1 MRCGST
7 SSSNDEARDALKLG
21 IRESLAIRKEVSSQV
36 ERENVESLPL
46 ALPDGVD
53 YDDYFIGTYLA
64 SFPASVPIP
73 SLAPAL
79 AIEQSTGT
87 WVCVP
92 GETPEMRCQHVA
104 KVIGVYEVPD
114 FEFTV
119 PSGLET
125 RNYVIQIAFPQVNVG
140 SQIPMLLTTVVGNI
154 SMGGQIKV
162 LDIRFPKRFVDGFV
176 GPKFGIAGIREALG
190 VPNRPLLNNMI
201 KPCTGYTPEV
211 GVELF
216 RAAALG
222 GCDIIKDDELLANAS
237 FNQIQARVKLYM
249 EAERQVYEETGE
261 HTLYTVN
268 VTDEIPQVFENARR
282 AVELGCNA
290 IMVNYLATGFPVLRA
305 LAKDPDIDVPILG
318 HMDVA
323 GAYYMSP
330 YHGVSSHL
338 ILGKLPRLAGAD
350 IVVFPAPYGKAPVI
364 KDKFVNVARNLSFP
378 LYDIR
383 PTFPMASG
391 GITPSMVP
399 KVMKDLGCD
408 VVIGSGGGIH
418 AHPQGPVAGGKAFRQ
433 AIDATMQ
440 GISLKEAAQEHP
452 ELNAALSMWAD
463 PFGKGISL

>member
-1 MRCGST
+1 MSRM
-7 SSSNDEARDALKLG
+7 DL
-21 IRESLAIRKEVSSQV
+21 
-36 ERENVESLPL
+36 ESLPL

-53 YDDYFIGTYLA
+53 YDEYLIGTYLA

-73 SLAPAL
+73 RLAPAL

-87 WVCVP
+87 WVPVP
-92 GETPEMRCQHVA
+92 GETPEVRCQHVA

-114 FEFTV
+114 FEFSV
-119 PSGLET
+119 PSEVET
-125 RNYVIQIAFPQVNVG
+125 RNYVIQIAFPQVNIG

-162 LDIRFPKRFVDGFV
+162 LDIRFPQRFVEGFQ
-176 GPKFGIAGIREALG
+176 GPKFGIQGVRELLG
-190 VPNRPLLNNMI
+190 VPKRPLLNNMI

-237 FNQIQARVKLYM
+237 FNEVQARVKLYM

-268 VTDEIPQVFENARR
+268 VTDEVPQVFENARR

-290 IMVNYLATGFPVLRA
+290 LMVNYLATGFPVLRA
-305 LAKDPDIDVPILG
+305 LAEDPDITVPILG

-364 KDKFVNVARNLSFP
+364 KDKFVNVARNLAFP
-378 LYDIR
+378 LYDIK

-399 KVMKDLGCD
+399 KVMKDLGHD
-408 VVIGSGGGIH
+408 IVIGSGGGIH
-418 AHPQGPVAGGKAFRQ
+418 AHPQGPVAGGKAFRA

-440 GISLKEAAQEHP
+440 GTPLKEAAQEHP
-452 ELNAALSMWAD
+452 ELAAALEAWTD
-463 PFGKGISL
+463 PFGKGIAL

>member
-1 MRCGST
+1 MSRM
-7 SSSNDEARDALKLG
+7 E
-21 IRESLAIRKEVSSQV
+21 I
-36 ERENVESLPL
+36 ESLPI

-53 YDDYFIGTYLA
+53 YEEYIIGTYMV
-64 SFPASVPIP
+64 SFPAGVPIP
-73 SLAPAL
+73 RLAPAL

-87 WVCVP
+87 WVPVP
-92 GETPEMRCQHVA
+92 GETPEMRCRHVA

-119 PSGLET
+119 PSDVET
-125 RNYVIQIAFPQVNVG
+125 RNYIIQIAYPQVNIG
-140 SQIPMLLTTVVGNI
+140 PQIPMLLTTVVGNI
-154 SMGGQIKV
+154 SMAGQLKV
-162 LDIRFPKRFVDGFV
+162 LDMRFPRKFVEGFQ
-176 GPKFGIAGIREALG
+176 GPRFGIQGIRELLG
-190 VPNRPLLNNMI
+190 VPDRPLLNNMI

-222 GCDIIKDDELLANAS
+222 GCDIIKDDELIANAS
-237 FNQIQARVKLYM
+237 FNQIQKRVKLYM

-268 VTDEIPQVFENARR
+268 VTDEVPQVFENARR

-290 IMVNYLATGFPVLRA
+290 LMVNYLATGFPVLRA
-305 LAKDPDIDVPILG
+305 LAEDPAINVPILG

-323 GAYYMSP
+323 GAFYMSP

-350 IVVFPAPYGKAPVI
+350 VVVFPAPYGKAPVI
-364 KDKFVNVARNLSFP
+364 KDKFVAVARNLAFP
-378 LYDIR
+378 LYDVK

-399 KVMKDLGCD
+399 KVMQDLGND

-418 AHPQGPVAGGKAFRQ
+418 AHPQGPVAGGRAFRQ
-433 AIDATMQ
+433 AIDATMK
-440 GISLKEAAQEHP
+440 GIPLQEAAKEHP
-452 ELNAALSMWAD
+452 ELAAALETWAD
-463 PFGKGISL
+463 PFGKGFSL

>member
-1 MRCGST
+1 MSRM
-7 SSSNDEARDALKLG
+7 D
-21 IRESLAIRKEVSSQV
+21 
-36 ERENVESLPL
+36 VESLPL

-53 YDDYFIGTYLA
+53 YDEYLIGTYLA

-73 SLAPAL
+73 RLAPAL

-87 WVCVP
+87 WVPVP
-92 GETPEMRCQHVA
+92 GETPEVRCRHVA

-114 FEFTV
+114 FEFSV
-119 PSGLET
+119 PSEAET
-125 RNYVIQIAFPQVNVG
+125 RNYVIQIAFPEINIG

-162 LDIRFPKRFVDGFV
+162 LDIRFPQRFVEGFQ
-176 GPKFGIAGIREALG
+176 GPKFGIRGVRELLG
-190 VPNRPLLNNMI
+190 VPKRPLLNNMI

-237 FNQIQARVKLYM
+237 FNEVQARVKLYI

-268 VTDEIPQVFENARR
+268 VTDEVPQVFENARR

-290 IMVNYLATGFPVLRA
+290 LMVNYLATGFPVLRA
-305 LAKDPDIDVPILG
+305 LAEDPDIAVPILG

-338 ILGKLPRLAGAD
+338 ILGKLPRLSGAD

-364 KDKFVNVARNLSFP
+364 KDKFVNVARNLAFP

-399 KVMKDLGCD
+399 KVMKELGHD
-408 VVIGSGGGIH
+408 IVIGSGGGIH
-418 AHPQGPVAGGKAFRQ
+418 AHPQGPVAGGKAFRA
-433 AIDATMQ
+433 AIDATME
-440 GISLKEAAQEHP
+440 GIPLKEAAQVHP
-452 ELNAALSMWAD
+452 ELAAALELWTD
-463 PFGKGISL
+463 PFGKGIAL

>member
-1 MRCGST
+1 MSRI
-7 SSSNDEARDALKLG
+7 A
-21 IRESLAIRKEVSSQV
+21 
-36 ERENVESLPL
+36 VESLPL

-53 YDDYFIGTYLA
+53 YDEYLIGTYLA

-73 SLAPAL
+73 RLAPAL

-87 WVCVP
+87 WVPVP
-92 GETPEMRCQHVA
+92 GETPEVRCQHVA

-114 FEFTV
+114 FEFSV

-125 RNYVIQIAFPQVNVG
+125 RNYFIQIAFPWVNIG

-154 SMGGQIKV
+154 SMGGRIKV
-162 LDIRFPKRFVDGFV
+162 LDIRFPKKFVDGFQ
-176 GPKFGIAGIREALG
+176 GPKFGIQGVRELLD
-190 VPNRPLLNNMI
+190 VPDRPLLNNMI

-237 FNQIQARVKLYM
+237 FNAVQARVKLYM
-249 EAERQVYEETGE
+249 EAERQVYEETGA

-268 VTDEIPQVFENARR
+268 VTDEVPQVFENAHR

-305 LAKDPDIDVPILG
+305 LAEDLDINVPILA

-330 YHGVSSHL
+330 YHGVSSQL

-364 KDKFVNVARNLSFP
+364 KDKFINVARNLSFP
-378 LYDIR
+378 FYDIR
-383 PTFPMASG
+383 PTFPMPSG

-399 KVMKDLGCD
+399 KVTKDLGND
-408 VVIGSGGGIH
+408 IVIGSGGGIH
-418 AHPQGPVAGGKAFRQ
+418 AHPQGPVAGGRAFRQ
-433 AIDATMQ
+433 AIDATMK
-440 GISLKEAAQEHP
+440 GIPLKEAAKEHP
-452 ELNAALSMWAD
+452 ELAASLEAWTD

>member
-1 MRCGST
+1 MQT
-7 SSSNDEARDALKLG
+7 ADL
-21 IRESLAIRKEVSSQV
+21 
-36 ERENVESLPL
+36 ESLPL

-53 YDDYFIGTYLA
+53 YDEYLIGTYLA
-64 SFPASVPIP
+64 SFPASVPVP
-73 SLAPAL
+73 ALAPAL

-87 WVCVP
+87 WVPVP
-92 GETPEMRCQHVA
+92 GETPEVRCKHVA
-104 KVIGVYEVPD
+104 KVIGVYEIPD
-114 FEFTV
+114 LEFTV
-119 PSGLET
+119 PSTLET
-125 RNYVIQIAFPQVNVG
+125 RNYVIQIAFPQVNIG

-154 SMGGQIKV
+154 SMGGRIKV
-162 LDIRFPKRFVDGFV
+162 LDIRLPKKFVDGFQ
-176 GPKFGIAGIREALG
+176 GPRFGIPGVREILD

-211 GVELF
+211 GVDLF

-222 GCDIIKDDELLANAS
+222 GCDIVKDDELIANAS
-237 FNQIQARVKLYM
+237 FNEVQARVKLYM

-268 VTDEIPQVFENARR
+268 VTDEIPQVFENAHR

-290 IMVNYLATGFPVLRA
+290 IMVNYLATGFPVLRM
-305 LAKDPDIDVPILG
+305 LAQDPDVDVPILA

-330 YHGVSSHL
+330 YHGLSSHL
-338 ILGKLPRLAGAD
+338 ILGKLPRLCGAD
-350 IVVFPAPYGKAPVI
+350 VVVFPAPYGKAPVI

-399 KVMKDLGCD
+399 KVMKDLGND

-418 AHPQGPVAGGKAFRQ
+418 AHPDGPIAGGKAFRQ

-440 GISLKEAAQEHP
+440 GIPLEEAAKEHP
-452 ELNAALSMWAD
+452 ELDASLKTWTD

>member
-1 MRCGST
+1 
-7 SSSNDEARDALKLG
+7 
-21 IRESLAIRKEVSSQV
+21 
-36 ERENVESLPL
+36 
-46 ALPDGVD
+46 
-53 YDDYFIGTYLA
+53 
-64 SFPASVPIP
+64 
-73 SLAPAL
+73 
-79 AIEQSTGT
+79 
-87 WVCVP
+87 
-92 GETPEMRCQHVA
+92 
-104 KVIGVYEVPD
+104 
-114 FEFTV
+114 
-119 PSGLET
+119 
-125 RNYVIQIAFPQVNVG
+125 
-140 SQIPMLLTTVVGNI
+140 MLLTTVVGNI
-154 SMGGQIKV
+154 SMGGRIKV
-162 LDIRFPKRFVDGFV
+162 LDIRFPQKFVDGFQ
-176 GPKFGIAGIREALG
+176 GPKFGIQGVREALG
-190 VPNRPLLNNMI
+190 VPDRPLLNNMI

-237 FNQIQARVKLYM
+237 FNEVQARVKLYM

-305 LAKDPDIDVPILG
+305 LAEDPDVNVPILA

-338 ILGKLPRLAGAD
+338 ILGKLPRLSGAD
-350 IVVFPAPYGKAPVI
+350 VVVFPAPYGKAPVI

-399 KVMKDLGCD
+399 KVIRDLGND
-408 VVIGSGGGIH
+408 IVIGSGGGIH

-433 AIDATMQ
+433 AIDATMK
-440 GISLKEAAQEHP
+440 GVPIKEAAKEHP
-452 ELNAALSMWAD
+452 ELAASLEAWAD
-463 PFGKGISL
+463 PFGKGIAL

>member
-1 MRCGST
+1 MSRM
-7 SSSNDEARDALKLG
+7 D
-21 IRESLAIRKEVSSQV
+21 I
-36 ERENVESLPL
+36 ESLPL

-53 YDDYFIGTYLA
+53 YDEYLIGTYLA

-73 SLAPAL
+73 RLAPAL

-87 WVCVP
+87 WVPVP
-92 GETPEMRCQHVA
+92 GETPEVRCRHVA

-114 FEFTV
+114 FEFSV
-119 PSGLET
+119 PSEAGT
-125 RNYVIQIAFPQVNVG
+125 RNYVIQIAFPEVNIG

-162 LDIRFPKRFVDGFV
+162 LDIRFPQRFVEGFQ
-176 GPKFGIAGIREALG
+176 GPKFGIRGVRELLG
-190 VPNRPLLNNMI
+190 VPKRPLLNNMI

-237 FNQIQARVKLYM
+237 FNEVQARVKLYM

-268 VTDEIPQVFENARR
+268 VTDEVPQVFENARR

-290 IMVNYLATGFPVLRA
+290 LMVNYLATGFPVLRA
-305 LAKDPDIDVPILG
+305 LAEDPDMAVPILG

-338 ILGKLPRLAGAD
+338 ILGKLPRLSGAD

-364 KDKFVNVARNLSFP
+364 KDKFVNVARNLAFP
-378 LYDIR
+378 LYDIK

-399 KVMKDLGCD
+399 KVMKDVGHD
-408 VVIGSGGGIH
+408 IVIGSGGGIH
-418 AHPQGPVAGGKAFRQ
+418 AHPQGPVAGGKAFRA
-433 AIDATMQ
+433 AIDATME
-440 GISLKEAAQEHP
+440 GIPLKDAAQAHP
-452 ELNAALSMWAD
+452 ELAAALEAWTD
-463 PFGKGISL
+463 PFGKGIAL